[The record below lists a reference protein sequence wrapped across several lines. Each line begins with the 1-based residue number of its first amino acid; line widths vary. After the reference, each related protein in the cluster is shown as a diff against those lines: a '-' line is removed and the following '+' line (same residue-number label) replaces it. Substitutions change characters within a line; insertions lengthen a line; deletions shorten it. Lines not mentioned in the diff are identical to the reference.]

1 MKKLMKRMTGIISL
15 LTALAML
22 LCAGAAAETTTQAYQ
37 YSDMFTDRDL
47 EQEADL
53 SEAVRYTAA
62 DGQDIHI
69 TEAGVYVLS
78 GSASGVTVYVEA
90 GKDDKVQIVLDGANI
105 TNTDFPVI
113 YAKSADKVFV
123 TTAADSALAVTG
135 TFRADGDT
143 KTDGVIF
150 SKCDLV
156 MNGTAAL
163 TVNSTVNG
171 IVCKDDLKITGGTYT
186 VTAGSKAFEAND
198 SIRIAGGTLDL
209 TAGTDGLHAE
219 NSDDD
224 TLGYIYIAGGTLTIN
239 AGDDAIHG
247 NSVVQVDN
255 GSIGIQA
262 AEGIE
267 GTYIRI
273 NGGTINIQ
281 SRDDGINAA
290 SKSSAYRAT
299 VEING
304 GDITVTMSAGDTDGI
319 DSNGDIILNGGT
331 VTITGNSSVDY
342 DGNAQFNGGTLI
354 VNGQQLSSI
363 PNQMMGGG
371 GRGGWGGQGNGG
383 WGGQDSGAR
392 GGQDNGGFGG
402 GRGPG
407 GRGGW

>member
-1 MKKLMKRMTGIISL
+1 MKKLMKKITGIISL

-22 LCAGAAAETTTQAYQ
+22 LLSGAAAETTTQAYQ

-78 GSASGVTVYVEA
+78 GSASVVTVYVEA

-123 TTAADSALAVTG
+123 TVAGDSSLAVTG

-171 IVCKDDLKITGGTYT
+171 IVCKDDLKITGGTYM

-290 SKSSAYRAT
+290 NKSSAYRAT

-304 GDITVTMSAGDTDGI
+304 GDITVAMSAGDTDGI

-354 VNGQQLSSI
+354 VNGQRLSSI

-371 GRGGWGGQGNGG
+371 GRGGWGGMNNGG
-383 WGGQDSGAR
+383 WGGQDSGGW